1 MQRKTRVCSVHGE
14 RSSERE
20 WQGRGSWTSAERLDS
35 RLGELEAVDKRV
47 GQAWQALADGRGE
60 GLRRRRVR
68 VAEDDPEARAVELV
82 SGADGAGELGDF
94 EARAVKKLGE
104 DAAGVVHEVAETLAD
119 ENSIHVARCGEF
131 HFFKVVIRQG
141 LFERNLD
148 GRGRLALIRDD
159 ANGHN
164 AYLSTTFWKTRARYF
179 G

>member
-1 MQRKTRVCSVHGE
+1 MRVV
-14 RSSERE
+14 
-20 WQGRGSWTSAERLDS
+20 
-35 RLGELEAVDKRV
+35 
-47 GQAWQALADGRGE
+47 
-60 GLRRRRVR
+60 
-68 VAEDDPEARAVELV
+68 EDDPQARAVELI

-94 EARAVKKLGE
+94 EARAVEKLDE